1 MRGVRRGLA
10 VTLGVA
16 IAVAALTACQPAKKG
31 SGGAPNLNVNV
42 ILGGLNNPWDLAF
55 APDAVFFT
63 ERTGPISAILTN
75 GQRVILGTPGDV
87 KPGGEGGMLGI
98 AVDPNYASNR
108 VIYTC
113 YSSTGLDNRIVAWT
127 VAGDFSGL
135 GGPFPIVTGMPYN
148 NSSVGRHS
156 GCRLKI
162 GPDGFLWVGTG
173 DAAMTGTAQDVN
185 NLGGKVLRIDGNGNP
200 APGNPFGTRVWSLG
214 HRNVQ
219 GLAFRPGNGQAYSV
233 EHGPDRDD
241 EVNIEIAG
249 ANYGWAPGPGYNEGV
264 PMTFAGGQGAVW
276 SSGVPTI
283 APSGATF
290 LSGPQW
296 KGWDGALAVAV
307 LKAHH
312 LHIYFL
318 NAQGGISGETT
329 VLPNSPRLRSAVLGP
344 DGNLY
349 ITTDVGGGGGQI
361 WQVIPS

>member
-16 IAVAALTACQPAKKG
+16 IALAALSACGPVKKG
-31 SGGAPNLNVNV
+31 GGGAPNLTVNV
-42 ILGGLNNPWDLAF
+42 ILGGLNNPWDVSF
-55 APDAVFFT
+55 APDAMYFT
-63 ERTGPISAILTN
+63 ERTGAINALVN
-75 GQRVILGTPGDV
+75 GQRVNLGTPDV
-87 KPGGEGGMLGI
+87 RPGGEGGMLGI

-113 YSSTGLDNRIVAWT
+113 YSSTAGDNRIVRWQ

-135 GGPFPIVTGMPYN
+135 FNQTPIVTGLPYN
-148 NSSVGRHS
+148 VGSNGRHS

-162 GPDGFLWVGTG
+162 GPDGFLWAGTG
-173 DAAMTGTAQDVN
+173 DAAMCNNAQSLAS
-185 NLGGKVLRIDGNGNP
+185 LGGKVLRVDGNGNP
-200 APGNPFGTRVWSLG
+200 APGNFSGLIYSYG

-233 EHGPDRDD
+233 EHGSDRDD
-241 EVNIEIAG
+241 EVNLEING
-249 ANYGWAPGPGYNEGV
+249 ANYGWAPGCPYDESV
-264 PMTFAGGQGAVW
+264 PMTFAGGQPAVW
-276 SSGVPTI
+276 SSGFPTI
-283 APSGATF
+283 APSGGAF

-296 KGWDGALAVAV
+296 KSWDGALAVAV

-312 LHIYFL
+312 LRIFFL
-318 NAQGGISGETT
+318 NGAGGISGETA
-329 VLPNSPRLRSAVLGP
+329 VLTNSPRLRSAVLGP

-361 WQVIPS
+361 WQVVPS